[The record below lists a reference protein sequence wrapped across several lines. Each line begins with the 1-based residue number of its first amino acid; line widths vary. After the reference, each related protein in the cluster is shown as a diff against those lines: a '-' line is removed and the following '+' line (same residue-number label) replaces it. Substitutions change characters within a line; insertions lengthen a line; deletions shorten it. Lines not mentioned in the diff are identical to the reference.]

1 MHGKSLRSE
10 NTLGKDGCLDSTPF
24 PPYDLPLMDKALAQK
39 VIDRLASAKS
49 PALFTHL
56 RPDGD
61 AFGSLLGL
69 AHALKDRGQ
78 NPTLHVEGGMIPM
91 YRFLPGSDLVEDI
104 PGQWPTKAD
113 AFVVLD
119 TSTRERVGKKTLG
132 WKQPVDVV
140 IDHHISNP
148 GFGSLNL
155 IVPEI
160 PATAGVL
167 FRLVE
172 MAGWKISPATAT
184 CLYAGLSTDT
194 GSFRYRGTDAQT
206 LRIAASLVDLGADP
220 SEIAKNCYLSI
231 TQQRYHLKKLTIET
245 LSLKDNKK
253 SGFLTILP
261 DFYSKSGAKSE
272 DTEGIIEEVTCIQG
286 LEVASLFEFSPDGGL
301 RVSLRSKG
309 RVDVNSIASS
319 FGGGGHRAAAGIRFP
334 KDGEKNRDLVLA
346 SISKAI
352 SALKD

>member
-1 MHGKSLRSE
+1 
-10 NTLGKDGCLDSTPF
+10 
-24 PPYDLPLMDKALAQK
+24 MDKALAQK
-39 VIDRLASAKS
+39 VIDRIASAKS

-69 AHALKDRGQ
+69 AHVLKDRGQ
-78 NPTLHVEGGMIPM
+78 NPSLHAEGGIIPM
-91 YRFLPGSDLVEDI
+91 YNFLPGKDLVQDVPDQLPSE
-104 PGQWPTKAD
+104 AD
-113 AFVVLD
+113 LFVVLD
-119 TSTRERVGKKTLG
+119 TSTRERVGKKTTD
-132 WKQPVDVV
+132 WKKPVDVV
-140 IDHHISNP
+140 IDHHVSNP
-148 GFGSLNL
+148 GFGTLNL

-167 FRLVE
+167 YRLFE
-172 MAGWKISPATAT
+172 MAGWKVSPATAT

-206 LRIAASLVDLGADP
+206 LRIAANLVDLGADP
-220 SEIAKNCYLSI
+220 SDIAKHCYLSV
-231 TQQRYHLKKLTIET
+231 TPQRYQLKKLTIET

-253 SGFLTILP
+253 SGFLTIFP

-286 LEVASLFEFSPDGGL
+286 LEVASLFEFGPEGGL

-309 RVDVNSIASS
+309 RVDVNAIASS
-319 FGGGGHRAAAGIRFP
+319 LGGGGHRAAAGIRFP
-334 KDGEKNRDLVLA
+334 KDGEKNRDRVLA
-346 SISKAI
+346 AISKAI
-352 SALKD
+352 SALED